1 MQKSLICRHITLKA
15 ALLLAISLTVH
26 AERADRD
33 KPVNIEADKMN
44 ADDNK
49 KSTHFQGRV
58 VLTQGTIRLT
68 ADNMTVRED
77 GDGFKY
83 ASAYG
88 DPVTFRQ
95 KREGVNEWV
104 DGIAQHVEYNGKL
117 DRIELFDKA
126 IVHRDKDEIRGNYLS
141 YDTKSEF
148 LQARGAGN
156 SDGGQAASNGRVH
169 VTLQPKKDK
178 TKSGSALPSQ
188 PLKRDPDVAP

>member
-1 MQKSLICRHITLKA
+1 M
-15 ALLLAISLTVH
+15 LLAISLPVH
-26 AERADRD
+26 AERADRE
-33 KPVNIEADKMN
+33 KPVNIEADRMN

-49 KSTHFQGRV
+49 KSTHFEGRV

-77 GDGFKY
+77 ADGFKY

-88 DPVTFRQ
+88 NPVTFRQ

-104 DGIAQHVEYNGKL
+104 DGMAQHIEYNGKL

-126 IVHRDKDEIRGNYLS
+126 VVHRDKDEIRGNYLS

-156 SDGGQAASNGRVH
+156 ADGGQSTPNGRVH
-169 VTLQPKKDK
+169 VTLQPKNDK
-178 TKSGSALPSQ
+178 TKPGSPSPSQ
-188 PLKRDPDVAP
+188 TLKRDSEIAP